1 MSFRVVCVHR
11 ERVAR
16 AVKPETVRIAAPMA
30 HSQIVRIAAPTAHSQ
45 TVRIAAPSAHS
56 EPQAENKCLQIE
68 HRQMRLLWVNS

>member
-16 AVKPETVRIAAPMA
+16 AVKPETVRIAAP
-30 HSQIVRIAAPTAHSQ
+30 TAHSQ
-45 TVRIAAPSAHS
+45 TVRIAAPTAHS